1 MSVQPSTNPFRGGRN
16 LASHSH
22 SVMDSV
28 SNTAFGPQDDPLH
41 PPSTDGEDSENDSD
55 NDQLVT
61 QPRRRAPMMIDW
73 RRKICNFLNM
83 PSTCTD
89 DEIIE
94 ELEIKDKL
102 LRESESLKRLAFA
115 NQGPPRVQI
124 INRIS
129 CQDSDEHG
137 LYLDEPWLVENGP
150 HRAHLRCSRLVDN
163 LELYL
168 ERNKDIVCIAYRDYE
183 CCGRMPPAPDPGYSE
198 LLVKENVDIVSDEL
212 RAAWDQLVVAVTY
225 DAEAPTDISRGSFDL
240 EDENGR
246 AQETQHPYL
255 WWFQHRNRI
264 ERAKSNLSQESIYQ
278 VEAFQYYLRVYLGD
292 EWAKVDSLI
301 RGGNITAKYLEYL
314 FAPGQIIISKL
325 GGLSRAQWQAYTATS
340 WLATGGSLLTKSNF
354 QALIKVNY
362 WDFDGNFQRLNSALN
377 LSGLPSLTEEF
388 PINAMMV
395 FPMKYADEG
404 TVCNLRRRGQM
415 FWKCRHRK
423 YVCVRGTP
431 QDHLYGANS
440 ASRFMIDR
448 ATFRQM
454 HPPSSGQQAPVRY
467 RDDLGSG
474 VMAQDEPL
482 PDLGDGFYMCLPT
495 SLYGFNMQK
504 KDWVKLEVDLLQEV
518 TWNEEAFDQLVM
530 DHQTKELVE
539 AVVTNHLDG
548 DIDTDLIHGKGNGL
562 FILLHGGPGTGKT
575 LTAESVA
582 EIAKKPLYRVTC
594 GDVGT
599 KAEEVERYLEVVSL
613 LGKTWGCVVLLDEA
627 DVFLEQRKLDSLERN
642 ALVSVF
648 LRVLEYYDGIMILT
662 SNRVGI
668 FDEAFK
674 SRIQLSLRYNDLEEA
689 QRRQIWLN
697 FINRLEKLE
706 SQRIAQASEPSLTN
720 ILSTPHTAPRLGVNI
735 KSMRDRLD
743 DLAKAPL
750 NGREIRN
757 MISTARQLAVFRKE
771 KLSYQHLESVMAEAQ
786 KFGEY
791 IKRLHKGYTSDQI
804 KRGHDLLPTSP
815 DSVTDI
821 LRQDCDLIR
830 RTRPRRSG
838 LVMSN
843 SPQMLGQVT
852 RGMPLQSSRTKGS
865 AGSPIVAI
873 KHSNL
878 PFPAHRMRAEGEF
891 GSISKNTQATET
903 KFDDKMSVDSG
914 GINWDNFMEFSNVKV
929 DDVNLNWDD
938 LIPDEKL
945 AEIQAEEEEKRNEA
959 YVRKVMAEGVPRK
972 AALKS
977 RNRQS
982 ERVSGST
989 KQRKRQKKR
998 QQNRK
1003 INWNNVL
1010 RGADLSPTHSPEGGH
1025 GYPPP
1030 GPLPPRRSRDKLLD
1044 CKLRS
1049 THYTI
1054 SQDHTSG
1061 REAYEDS
1068 LLASFGKRRLTDK
1081 PSTSLGMSSSLQRSP
1096 SLRASLASGDN
1107 SVTQDKGLGM
1117 QQIFGAGLHGRRPV
1131 ELKMP
1136 EDAVSFPQD
1145 LSSQLTGFGLHN
1157 EETTTIKPN
1166 EGKRRRNEVRVEWVC
1181 CE

>member
-1 MSVQPSTNPFRGGRN
+1 
-16 LASHSH
+16 
-22 SVMDSV
+22 MDRFSETV
-28 SNTAFGPQDDPLH
+28 SRPQDDVSQ
-41 PPSTDGEDSENDSD
+41 PSSTNGEDNEDDSD
-55 NDQLVT
+55 RHQLVSHS
-61 QPRRRAPMMIDW
+61 RRRAPMMIDW

-102 LRESESLKRLAFA
+102 LRESESLKRLACL

-124 INRIS
+124 INRIT
-129 CQDSDEHG
+129 CQASDEHG

-150 HRAHLRCSRLVDN
+150 FRAHLRCSRLVDN

-183 CCGRMPPAPDPGYSE
+183 CCGKPPPVPDPGQFE
-198 LLVKENVDIVSDEL
+198 LLVRENVDIVSDEL
-212 RAAWDQLVVAVTY
+212 RAAWNHLVVAVNE
-225 DAEAPTDISRGSFDL
+225 DVGSPTNISRGTFDS

-264 ERAKSNLSQESIYQ
+264 ERVKSYLSHESKNQ
-278 VEAFQYYLRVYLGD
+278 VEAFQHYLKLYLGD

-301 RGGNITAKYLEYL
+301 REGKITAKYLSYL

-325 GGLSRAQWQAYTATS
+325 KGLSVAQWQAYTATS
-340 WLATGGSLLTKSNF
+340 WLAIFGSPTTKGDF
-354 QALIKVNY
+354 QALIKVSY
-362 WDFDGNFQRLNSALN
+362 WDFDGNFQRFKSTLNI
-377 LSGLPSLTEEF
+377 SGLPSLTEEF

-395 FPMKYADEG
+395 FPMKYVDDG
-404 TVCNLRRRGQM
+404 TVRNLRRRGKM
-415 FWKCRHRK
+415 FWKCRFRK

-431 QDHLYGANS
+431 EDHLYGANS
-440 ASRFMIDR
+440 GSRYMIDR

-454 HPPSSGQQAPVRY
+454 HPSTSGQQAPVRY
-467 RDDLGSG
+467 HDDLGPD
-474 VMAQDEPL
+474 VMAQDEPV

-518 TWNEEAFDQLVM
+518 TWNEEAFDLLVM
-530 DHQTKELVE
+530 ERQTKELVE
-539 AVVTNHLDG
+539 AVVTNHLDE
-548 DIDTDLIHGKGNGL
+548 DRDTDVIHGKGNGL

-674 SRIQLSLRYNDLEEA
+674 SRIQLSLRYNDLEKD

-697 FINRLEKLE
+697 FINRLEKLG

-720 ILSTPHTAPRLGVNI
+720 ILSTPQDAPRLGVDI

-743 DLAKAPL
+743 DLAEAPL

-771 KLSYQHLESVMAEAQ
+771 KLGYQHLESVMAEAK

-804 KRGHDLLPTSP
+804 KRG
-815 DSVTDI
+815 
-821 LRQDCDLIR
+821 Q
-830 RTRPRRSG
+830 
-838 LVMSN
+838 
-843 SPQMLGQVT
+843 
-852 RGMPLQSSRTKGS
+852 K
-865 AGSPIVAI
+865 
-873 KHSNL
+873 
-878 PFPAHRMRAEGEF
+878 
-891 GSISKNTQATET
+891 
-903 KFDDKMSVDSG
+903 
-914 GINWDNFMEFSNVKV
+914 
-929 DDVNLNWDD
+929 
-938 LIPDEKL
+938 
-945 AEIQAEEEEKRNEA
+945 
-959 YVRKVMAEGVPRK
+959 
-972 AALKS
+972 
-977 RNRQS
+977 
-982 ERVSGST
+982 ER
-989 KQRKRQKKR
+989 
-998 QQNRK
+998 
-1003 INWNNVL
+1003 
-1010 RGADLSPTHSPEGGH
+1010 
-1025 GYPPP
+1025 
-1030 GPLPPRRSRDKLLD
+1030 
-1044 CKLRS
+1044 
-1049 THYTI
+1049 
-1054 SQDHTSG
+1054 
-1061 REAYEDS
+1061 
-1068 LLASFGKRRLTDK
+1068 
-1081 PSTSLGMSSSLQRSP
+1081 
-1096 SLRASLASGDN
+1096 
-1107 SVTQDKGLGM
+1107 
-1117 QQIFGAGLHGRRPV
+1117 
-1131 ELKMP
+1131 
-1136 EDAVSFPQD
+1136 
-1145 LSSQLTGFGLHN
+1145 
-1157 EETTTIKPN
+1157 
-1166 EGKRRRNEVRVEWVC
+1166 
-1181 CE
+1181 